1 VTCCLRFPS
10 GAGREGPQGCST
22 NKETPSLDAIVRG
35 FMAYARRVLS
45 SVMVAEDSLAMGAM
59 SRIPALNGDGALDS
73 GSIGKEWLC
82 HAVTDEQTTSC
93 ARCA

>member
-1 VTCCLRFPS
+1 M
-10 GAGREGPQGCST
+10 
-22 NKETPSLDAIVRG
+22 NKETPSLDGTFRG
-35 FMAYARRVLS
+35 FMAHARRVLS
-45 SVMVAEDSLAMGAM
+45 SVMVAEDSLAMGAI
-59 SRIPALNGDGALDS
+59 SRIPALNSDSALDS